1 MFRYFLTFLLVNTCY
16 QSLGI
21 PLQPIRQRQVIS
33 NSLNILA
40 SQCENH
46 LLADILK
53 SKLEYCTINVPPYSK
68 RQFQCL
74 ILYDMST
81 QLCTAVASA
90 KLAITKESLLKI
102 DEKQDVNA
110 VCTQAKE
117 WVFTNITEY
126 VNYTESAE
134 KFFKLPA
141 TCGEVCGVEE
151 AMTEA
156 NYYCKFFKWGLEML
170 KSQVVSTMANNANN
184 NAAAAPAITEPD
196 FNAKADIPVPI
207 NSNPIITQETKTKT
221 YSGQIKQTE
230 TVAAK
235 TTPQKNTVDEEVAKS
250 ETAAQATSKQTLNE
264 DDNADKVEEESDVNV
279 NPADEPVPAA
289 PENVIPSGDAA
300 NKSKVVNEEK
310 PAIGEDT
317 LLPEAGKDLSAPV
330 DQKLVP
336 VLDNPKPKPGVDAE
350 DYGDSDGNDNVGDDD
365 GEDPGLE
372 IKPQQEE
379 VNQNNFVRN
388 KSVLPS
394 SHESDASQKEYFPN
408 SMPDGFSDEDNDH
421 FFPFFMTSVVLMVLL
436 YVLYHNKSKVSK
448 VFFGLILEGRQ
459 SGRRRNSRG
468 HAYRRLD
475 TLEQAMSAN
484 TAAPPSKIIY

>member
-16 QSLGI
+16 QSLGS
-21 PLQPIRQRQVIS
+21 PLHPTRQKLIA
-33 NSLNILA
+33 NSLSTLA

-53 SKLEYCTINVPPYSK
+53 SKIEDCTIHVPPYSK
-68 RQFQCL
+68 KQFQCL
-74 ILYDMST
+74 ILYDIST

-90 KLAITKESLLKI
+90 KLAITKDSLLKI
-102 DEKQDVNA
+102 NEKQDVNA
-110 VCTQAKE
+110 VCAQAKE

-126 VNYTESAE
+126 VNYKESAE
-134 KFFKLPA
+134 NVFKLPA

-151 AMTEA
+151 TMTEA
-156 NYYCKFFKWGLEML
+156 NYYCKYYKWGLEML
-170 KSQVVSTMANNANN
+170 KSQPVSTMANNANN
-184 NAAAAPAITEPD
+184 NAVAAPVITEPD

-207 NSNPIITQETKTKT
+207 NSNPINTQETKTKT
-221 YSGQIKQTE
+221 YNGQIKQTE
-230 TVAAK
+230 TAAAK
-235 TTPQKNTVDEEVAKS
+235 TTPQKIESAADEEVAKS
-250 ETAAQATSKQTLNE
+250 ETAAQATSKQTPNVE
-264 DDNADKVEEESDVNV
+264 ENADKIDESDVNV
-279 NPADEPVPAA
+279 NRVDEPVAAA
-289 PENVIPSGDAA
+289 PDSVIPSSDVL
-300 NKSKVVNEEK
+300 NKSKTVTEEK
-310 PAIGEDT
+310 PAIVDDP
-317 LLPEAGKDLSAPV
+317 LLPEAGKDMSAQI

-336 VLDNPKPKPGVDAE
+336 VIDNPKPKAGADAE
-350 DYGDSDGNDNVGDDD
+350 EYDSDGNDNVGDDD
-365 GEDPGLE
+365 AEDPGME
-372 IKPQQEE
+372 IKSEQD
-379 VNQNNFVRN
+379 VGNQNNFIRN
-388 KSVLPS
+388 NLVAPV
-394 SHESDASQKEYFPN
+394 SHESDASQKESYFPN